1 MMFSIFGDLLMRGW
15 EVRIPS
21 LPGEVC
27 CHFAVAHGAVAG
39 GVIPVI
45 MVAGVPSASGGSWG
59 HITMRLTSQVDGRSQ
74 QR

>member
-45 MVAGVPSASGGSWG
+45 MDGGRG
-59 HITMRLTSQVDGRSQ
+59 AICKRGELGTHHHEADKPGRW
-74 QR
+74 